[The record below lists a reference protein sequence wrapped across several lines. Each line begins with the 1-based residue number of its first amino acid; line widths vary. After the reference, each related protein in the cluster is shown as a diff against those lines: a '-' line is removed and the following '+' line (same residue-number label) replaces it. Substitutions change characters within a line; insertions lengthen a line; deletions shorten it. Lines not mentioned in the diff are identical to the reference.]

1 MRETTRKELDM
12 RKADLS
18 HRMREIVR
26 LIRSI
31 NPDLTD
37 FGHAQLRQMENEIAR
52 LKIENDELNRKIHAA
67 VVYGRLPS

>member
-1 MRETTRKELDM
+1 MEFISTNRKELDM

-31 NPDLTD
+31 NPDLND
-37 FGHAQLRQMENEIAR
+37 LGHAQLRQMENEIAR
-52 LKIENDELNRKIHAA
+52 LKKQNEQLKK
-67 VVYGRLPS
+67 SK

>member
-31 NPDLTD
+31 NPDLND
-37 FGHAQLRQMENEIAR
+37 LGHAQLRQIENDIAR
-52 LKIENDELNRKIHAA
+52 LKEQNEQLKK
-67 VVYGRLPS
+67 SK